1 MARSCTVC
9 ISSDLVA
16 IDKALVAG
24 LSQAA
29 ISAKFKVGEAAI
41 QRHRKSHLS
50 PALVA
55 VKTRRDSL
63 RATGNVNRLEG
74 GVDLVEEQ
82 LYAAAEAGDSSLVL
96 KTFREYRSGLE
107 LLARLTGELDER
119 PTTTTTINVLASP
132 EVAQLATALMIALA
146 PYPQARIAAAA
157 VLDVEEVAS

>member
-107 LLARLTGELDER
+107 LLAKMMGEYDEK
-119 PTTTTTINVLASP
+119 PTTTINVLASP